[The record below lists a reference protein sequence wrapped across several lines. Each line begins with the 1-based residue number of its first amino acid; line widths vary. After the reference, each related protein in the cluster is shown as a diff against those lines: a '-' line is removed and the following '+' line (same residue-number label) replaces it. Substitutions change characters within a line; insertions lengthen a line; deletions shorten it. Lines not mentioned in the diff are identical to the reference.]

1 MGKIEE
7 EPNEERHE
15 VDHFPIIGIVGPI
28 ASGKNTV
35 AQILKDNFGIA
46 HFVISDNLK
55 RLAVAQGIK
64 PPYSQDLL
72 GDISL
77 KLVDQFGPGA
87 NIQLTHDIIKIQQ
100 ALIKMQGAT
109 IDGIRHLGE
118 AEELKTIPGSLLIAI
133 TAPQSLRYKRAF
145 HRENEEDESFYDKF
159 LRRDATEA
167 IAIEPIFALAD
178 AVIENTGT
186 PKELEKQVIDFFIE
200 NTRVF

>member
-7 EPNEERHE
+7 EPNEERQE

-46 HFVISDNLK
+46 HFVISDSLK
-55 RLAVAQGIK
+55 RLAAAQGMK
-64 PPYSQDLL
+64 PPYSRDLL

-87 NIQLTHDIIKIQQ
+87 NIALTHDIIKTQQ

-118 AEELKTIPGSLLIAI
+118 AEELKAIPGSLLIAI
-133 TAPQSLRYKRAF
+133 IAPQSLRYERAL

-159 LRRDATEA
+159 LRRDATEV
-167 IAIEPIFALAD
+167 IEIEPIFALAD
-178 AVIENTGT
+178 IVIKNTET
-186 PKELEKQVIDFFIE
+186 LEELEKQIIDFFIE
-200 NTRVF
+200 KTEVF